1 MTKHLV
7 FMKKL
12 FLLFVFC
19 CFAGA
24 ASAQYVEAVHL
35 KNGSIIRGV
44 IIEQTPN
51 QNLKIQTGDGNV
63 FVYSFDEI
71 EKITK
76 ETEPSRP
83 FYRPNAN
90 RSFQQSRT
98 SRYQGSVDFGYS
110 IGVGTWGSD
119 RIELSTSHGCLVNPY
134 FYVGAGLGVHYHYDA
149 SAVSIPIF
157 ADFRGNFVK
166 GNISPFLNFRIGYS
180 FCDCEGLYFS
190 PSVGVSIN
198 RVDISL
204 GYSHQR
210 ATVWDG
216 YWEESLSVGAVTFKL
231 GVRF

>member
-1 MTKHLV
+1 
-7 FMKKL
+7 MKKL

-24 ASAQYVEAVHL
+24 ASAQYVETVHL

-76 ETEPSRP
+76 ETESSRP

-90 RSFQQSRT
+90 RSFQQPRT
-98 SRYQGSVDFGYS
+98 PRCQGSVDFGYS
-110 IGVGTWGSD
+110 IGIRTWGWD

-134 FYVGAGLGVHYHYDA
+134 FMSVRLGVHYHYDA

-157 ADFRGNFVK
+157 ADFRGNFGK
-166 GNISPFLNFRIGYS
+166 GNIT
-180 FCDCEGLYFS
+180 
-190 PSVGVSIN
+190 
-198 RVDISL
+198 
-204 GYSHQR
+204 H
-210 ATVWDG
+210 
-216 YWEESLSVGAVTFKL
+216 
-231 GVRF
+231 RF